1 MVTSGF
7 EASIF
12 YELNGEKN
20 GKSLFFPFFVIHYPG
35 VAFLTQKL
43 ILYIRINSS
52 HNNNKKN
59 AYSESLPTT
68 DLFAI
73 AITFSKIKHDLVFT
87 KKLYMY
93 Y

>member
-1 MVTSGF
+1 MLLKSQYNTVMVTSES

-12 YELNGEKN
+12 HELN
-20 GKSLFFPFFVIHYPG
+20 GKSLFFPFFVIHYLG
-35 VAFLTQKL
+35 VVFLTKNL

-52 HNNNKKN
+52 HNKNKKN

-73 AITFSKIKHDLVFT
+73 AISFSKNQT
-87 KKLYMY
+87 
-93 Y
+93 